1 MSYVDAFFERD
12 KDAIHV
18 VERVNEKRIFRTY
31 PTKYA
36 FFYPDAKGKYRSI
49 YGKPLNRVSTTSGKA
64 FQKERKLYSHK
75 QLYESDVNPIFRCL
89 EEYYLGKEA
98 PTLNKCFFD
107 IEVDFSAQ
115 ANTYNIQFE
124 NASGSM
130 DPLDFGWAST
140 DIYFTVRK
148 KIFGFNIPF
157 IAKAKLFAGG
167 GYNTHTTT
175 PLASEDMI
183 TDLLGGDI
191 NNDVSN
197 LDNSLEDYLSD
208 SDNYL
213 TSSGYHLQGGLQFK
227 LFLLDTFVFYRQVFV
242 EDVIPDAK
250 GFGSMNLRI
259 GMGF

>member
-1 MSYVDAFFERD
+1 MKKILSLFTFLLFISQAYSIAGFGLQVGQSMFSVEENSPTMSNELLLLTNGAFENAFNIGGYLYLD
-12 KDAIHV
+12 VIPV
-18 VERVNEKRIFRTY
+18 V
-31 PTKYA
+31 
-36 FFYPDAKGKYRSI
+36 
-49 YGKPLNRVSTTSGKA
+49 
-64 FQKERKLYSHK
+64 
-75 QLYESDVNPIFRCL
+75 
-89 EEYYLGKEA
+89 
-98 PTLNKCFFD
+98 D

-140 DIYFTVRK
+140 DLYFTVRK
-148 KIFGFNIPF
+148 KLFGFKIPF

>member
-1 MSYVDAFFERD
+1 MKKILSLFTFLLFISQAYSIAGFGLQVGQSMFSVEENSPTMSNELLLLTNGAFENANNIGGYLYLD
-12 KDAIHV
+12 VIPV
-18 VERVNEKRIFRTY
+18 V
-31 PTKYA
+31 
-36 FFYPDAKGKYRSI
+36 
-49 YGKPLNRVSTTSGKA
+49 
-64 FQKERKLYSHK
+64 
-75 QLYESDVNPIFRCL
+75 
-89 EEYYLGKEA
+89 
-98 PTLNKCFFD
+98 D

-124 NASGSM
+124 NDSGPM

-140 DIYFTVRK
+140 DLYFTVRK
-148 KIFGFNIPF
+148 KLFGFKIPF

-250 GFGSMNLRI
+250 GFGSLNLRI

>member
-12 KDAIHV
+12 KDVIHV

-107 IEVDFSAQ
+107 IEVDFSSSKGYADPSNPFSMINSVTLWCSWLNDLITLTIRPKTVSRQ
-115 ANTYNIQFE
+115 DAEAICNKFSNT
-124 NASGSM
+124 M
-130 DPLDFGWAST
+130 L
-140 DIYFTVRK
+140 
-148 KIFGFNIPF
+148 FN
-157 IAKAKLFAGG
+157 
-167 GYNTHTTT
+167 TC
-175 PLASEDMI
+175 
-183 TDLLGGDI
+183 LL
-191 NNDVSN
+191 
-197 LDNSLEDYLSD
+197 YTSD
-208 SDNYL
+208 AAD
-213 TSSGYHLQGGLQFK
+213 
-227 LFLLDTFVFYRQVFV
+227 
-242 EDVIPDAK
+242 E
-250 GFGSMNLRI
+250 
-259 GMGF
+259 